1 MAGDESTR
9 HARSRPLEAP
19 NGERGIVPPGA
30 GRHIADDRARVG
42 LGSLPMRDGRV
53 KNQWVILPSDMSD
66 PEPFSDV
73 GEADV
78 TRAIGSSWTEEFMEF
93 SNSDVII
100 VGGGPSGLMAATEL
114 ANRGVKTMVVEK
126 NNYLGGGFWLGGFLM
141 NKVTVRSPAQN
152 ILEELDVRYDPA
164 TNADGLYVADGP
176 HACSALIKAACDA
189 GAKIQNMTEFTDI
202 VIREDHRVS
211 GIVMNWTPVHSLP
224 RELTCVDPI
233 AVESDLVIDAT
244 GHDAMI
250 VKKLHERGVLQAPG
264 IQDSTTR
271 AAGMDRTEEG
281 QYGAPGHDSPGHD
294 SMWVGKSE
302 DAIVEHT
309 GPAHDGVIVAGMAV
323 ATTYGLPRMGP
334 TFGAMLVSGKRAA
347 QEALDALDVDADP
360 VDMTSR
366 SVVADD

>member
-1 MAGDESTR
+1 
-9 HARSRPLEAP
+9 
-19 NGERGIVPPGA
+19 
-30 GRHIADDRARVG
+30 
-42 LGSLPMRDGRV
+42 
-53 KNQWVILPSDMSD
+53 MSIEN
-66 PEPFSDV
+66 EPFSEV

-78 TRAIGSSWTEEFMEF
+78 TRAIGQEWTEEFMDF
-93 SNSDVII
+93 SDSDVIV
-100 VGGGPSGLMAATEL
+100 VGGGPSGLTAAMEL
-114 ANRGVKTMVVEK
+114 AQRGVKTMVVEK

-141 NKVTVRSPAQN
+141 NKVTVRHPAQRV
-152 ILEELDVRYDPA
+152 LDELDVDYKPA
-164 TNADGLYVADGP
+164 RDAEGLYVANGP

-233 AVESDLVIDAT
+233 AVEGDLVVDAT
-244 GHDAMI
+244 GHDAMVI
-250 VKKLHERGVLQAPG
+250 SKLQERGVLNAPG
-264 IQDSTTR
+264 IEHAASSST
-271 AAGMDRTEEG
+271 GMDRTEEG

-302 DAIVEHT
+302 DAVVEHT
-309 GPAHDGVIVAGMAV
+309 GLAHDGVIVTGMAT

-347 QEALDALDVDADP
+347 QEALDELGVDADP
-360 VDMTSR
+360 VEMTSR
-366 SVVADD
+366 PPADD